1 MCFFDS
7 NNQKLNT
14 QIIDGLQAVIAGGSL
29 NAANVI
35 DEWFQAVLN
44 GQFVICADHN
54 QAVRLAWFHNWG
66 YSTLY
71 AANCMYCNCAMM
83 VNNFWQVQ
91 VCPNC
96 LSYDNEVVTENEAK
110 AHECALLVAK
120 SETKVSDLDNE
131 VRLELFVSMR
141 SNLLTHEAAVVDAWA
156 WGFEFSGLQS
166 VACAGCGRVGLTSV
180 SSRNYCC
187 DGCIPF

>member
-71 AANCMYCNCAMM
+71 AANFMYCNCAMM

-96 LSYDNEVVTENEAK
+96 LSYDNEAK